1 MSTITVDGLNEE
13 TFRRVIEGRLRLGKP
28 DEAIDKL
35 RLLLVPY
42 AGPGRILPE
51 RFLTVQ
57 SGDLHISG
65 WDALGDAIARLDQ
78 PGWPITAVS
87 VAFGWPGE
95 DLPRPD
101 PEGRLKPLIDTGF
114 FTDRAYP
121 FSHSSREDLL
131 DGYSYHGCTWA
142 DETEAVEQ
150 VLSLEG
156 IDDLHGALAGLE
168 ARLLDSEEPDD
179 EEIRAGS
186 LGACLL
192 SALLVKAVGER
203 IERDGLP
210 RPLCVMAGSNGVYPY
225 FDAPVAGMPEH
236 AIKAAEEEEIPAG
249 QGVPG
254 PRYSSL
260 LVTGIPRAR
269 KRAVLVL
276 DETAEETALRNANL
290 RGLIHGDQ
298 TPAQE
303 PERAAA
309 AAPPEL
315 ADSGI
320 IPMPG
325 GPLMTKKPPKQ
336 SWDFRDMLG
345 PRDPEPPQQFG
356 PSPDWDEWDEWGE
369 EAGSDRDEPASRE
382 REPTPPEPPR
392 PEPVSSE
399 PEPVVPTIEPD
410 APEAPRAE
418 PPRSEP
424 PKPFGE
430 RLPRAPEYEAPAAP
444 RVPVLSVVP
453 APEPGFALLE
463 TSVQERLQALVA
475 APAPAIDEPG
485 PEPEPAPAVRREA
498 TPAPEGPVWP
508 LGIGWLEDAAS
519 EAADNAALPP
529 EDPAPQRGLFARL
542 RLWLARL

>member
-57 SGDLHISG
+57 SADLHISG

-203 IERDGLP
+203 VERDGLP

-290 RGLIHGDQ
+290 RGLTQRD
-298 TPAQE
+298 E
-303 PERAAA
+303 PA
-309 AAPPEL
+309 AAPPEAAPEPL
-315 ADSGI
+315 AQPLSDGGI
-320 IPMPG
+320 IPIAN
-325 GPLMTKKPPKQ
+325 GPLMAKKPAKQ
-336 SWDFRDMLG
+336 SWDFRELLG
-345 PRDPEPPQQFG
+345 PRDELPELPHPTPERPLPVASNDLAEPAPVEQPEG
-356 PSPDWDEWDEWGE
+356 LRE
-369 EAGSDRDEPASRE
+369 EA
-382 REPTPPEPPR
+382 PE
-392 PEPVSSE
+392 
-399 PEPVVPTIEPD
+399 
-410 APEAPRAE
+410 
-418 PPRSEP
+418 
-424 PKPFGE
+424 
-430 RLPRAPEYEAPAAP
+430 LPPAAT
-444 RVPVLSVVP
+444 PVLPELSRPDPVELSAPVP
-453 APEPGFALLE
+453 AAPEPGFSLLE
-463 TSVQERLQALVA
+463 TNIQQRLQALVTP
-475 APAPAIDEPG
+475 PAPEVTEPG
-485 PEPEPAPAVRREA
+485 HAPEVQAEPEELRSDVAPSFS
-498 TPAPEGPVWP
+498 PEGPVWP
-508 LGIGWLEDAAS
+508 FGIGWLEDA
-519 EAADNAALPP
+519 EAAVAEAPVA
-529 EDPAPQRGLFARL
+529 APQPGLWARL
-542 RLWLARL
+542 RRWLLPRR